1 MKTDVTAVPALAGV
15 QGIGALTF
23 WRLSG
28 RTTLAALCTQW
39 LRAGLDPDQLP
50 QASSPKAALR
60 AALHELEGTRVL
72 ARPLHDRGDWVL
84 QEEAV
89 NDDTTAYTKRMR
101 VRVSGDDALVIEPA
115 DHPDASRL
123 REAYR
128 ENLST
133 LSHANMGGWLVGLVE
148 GLRGV
153 SLKDTGGVYFVPEY
167 TMREWRQIITAVEAS
182 SGHVILEIPAVSTE
196 KAAQAVTMALV
207 AESEQCMRAIR
218 EHLEYGDLGV
228 RALESKQRLC
238 RSMQGKI
245 GEYEA
250 VLGVAMGRLHEQVT
264 DLETQLVAATLA
276 AEAEDDGQ

>member
-1 MKTDVTAVPALAGV
+1 MKTSVTVVPALG
-15 QGIGALTF
+15 QGIGAITF

-28 RTTLAALCTQW
+28 RTTLAALCTEW
-39 LRAGLDPDQLP
+39 IRAGLDPDQLP

-60 AALHELEGTRVL
+60 AALHDLEGTRVL

-89 NDDTTAYTKRMR
+89 NEDTTAYTKRMR
-101 VRVSGDDALVIEPA
+101 VRVSVDDALVIEPA
-115 DHPDASRL
+115 GHPDAERL
-123 REAYR
+123 REQYR

-148 GLRGV
+148 GLNGV

-167 TMREWRQIITAVEAS
+167 ALPKWQAIVKAVETAS
-182 SGHVILEIPAVSTE
+182 SHSILEIPAVSTE
-196 KAAQAVTMALV
+196 KAAQAIAQALV
-207 AESEQCMRAIR
+207 AESMQCMHAIK

-228 RALESKQRLC
+228 RALESKQRMC
-238 RSMQGKI
+238 RSMQSKI
-245 GEYEA
+245 GEYESI
-250 VLGVAMGRLHEQVT
+250 LGVALGRLHEQVQ

-276 AEAEDDGQ
+276 AEAEEEDQ